1 MLHPHLRASLLWAA
15 VAAVALL
22 SSPAAAAELLAV
34 LELSGDLPDK
44 QRRALTDAVREEA
57 TNLTAGTGIK
67 VMTQENME
75 TLLTD
80 MGMDV
85 SCISEGACEVDTL
98 RNLQANYGVT
108 GTVTDFDGTYLVTL
122 QLYEMR
128 TGTMMGAEKVKG
140 SDALTLATESV
151 PEGARKLLGRLPGV
165 GSAAAATAPVAPAP
179 VATAPVTPPPAP
191 VAAPAAAVAVVP
203 GASASGWQPPEM
215 GVVPAGAYNIGE
227 RSDYSVTFTRSVEV
241 MVHEV
246 TQGEYQALMGTN
258 PSEFSSCGASC
269 PVETVSWVDAAR
281 YANAASAA
289 AGLGACYTVV
299 GDSVTWDR
307 GLSCTGYRL
316 PTESEWEVAARG
328 GVATEY
334 SGSDDPNAVAWTDK
348 NSNYETHPV
357 KQLRPNGY
365 GLYDMSGNV
374 WEWTWDWYAESVGG
388 GVQTDP
394 LGPVSGSFRVDRGGS
409 WRSAPAFARVAFRDR
424 FTPSVRSSNLGF
436 RLART
441 AP

>member
-1 MLHPHLRASLLWAA
+1 MPRRLLLLLTLAC
-15 VAAVALL
+15 VALL
-22 SSPAAAAELLAV
+22 ATPAHAAELLAV
-34 LELSGDLPDK
+34 LELSGDLPDN
-44 QRRALTDAVREEA
+44 QRQALTDAVRQEA
-57 TNLTAGTGIK
+57 TDATAPAGIK

-80 MGMDV
+80 MGLDA

-108 GTVTDFDGTYLVTL
+108 GKVTDFGGTYVVTL

-128 TGTMMGAEKVKG
+128 GGTMMGSERVK
-140 SDALTLATESV
+140 STDALELLDPLVPDATRALLA
-151 PEGARKLLGRLPGV
+151 RLPGV
-165 GSAAAATAPVAPAP
+165 GGGAAAVAAPVVP
-179 VATAPVTPPPAP
+179 
-191 VAAPAAAVAVVP
+191 APAAAVAAAP
-203 GASASGWQPPEM
+203 GTSASGWQPPEM
-215 GVVPAGAYNIGE
+215 GVVPAGTYQMGCTPGAGKCSKDE
-227 RSDYSVTFTRSVEV
+227 KPARSVTFTRSVEV

-258 PSEFSSCGASC
+258 PSKFSSCGLSC
-269 PVETVSWVDAAR
+269 PVEAVSWVDAAR

-289 AGLGACYTVV
+289 AGLEACYTVV
-299 GDSVTWDR
+299 GDSVTWDS

-328 GVATEY
+328 GADTAY
-334 SGSDDPNAVAWTDK
+334 SGSDDHKSVAWTTGNK
-348 NSNYETHPV
+348 ARRTHPV

-374 WEWTWDWYAESVGG
+374 WEWTWDWYDKRAYQSGA
-388 GVQTDP
+388 QTDP
-394 LGPVSGSFRVDRGGS
+394 LGPVSGSRRVDRGGS
-409 WRSAPAFARVAFRDR
+409 WCNPPAYTRVADR
-424 FTPSVRSSNLGF
+424 GWITPSDRCADLGF

-441 AP
+441 VP